1 MLGSGVGGLWNM
13 LQLGLVEGNAGVRGS
28 ENSRYRGLEVWCV
41 GTWSTFRVCAMGK
54 FWKSNGQHYIS

>member
-28 ENSRYRGLEVWCV
+28 ENSPAHLHWLHKQANKKY
-41 GTWSTFRVCAMGK
+41 
-54 FWKSNGQHYIS
+54 